1 MWNDLCIQMN
11 KLAPPQHSMKTWKKI
26 WLRYVQTR
34 LLRLDTQ
41 KMIAPNPANEENQTE
56 KENASTETKSNQSN
70 TSDSSVGS
78 RTYDTDSGITSS
90 HITNESVDINKQAI
104 ESDENRMKDQ
114 NLDQQVAVQI
124 QNTDLGVVS
133 SHIANKAAEINENC
147 MKNHQDQG
155 LQSDIG
161 AQTNNTDLIMAPSPI
176 PNESE
181 SCINSELQGDRDEV
195 TSTIVID
202 DDDDVIVERNR
213 TDFTTKAPKA
223 SADHLTKSENQ
234 SENDYFTSLI
244 EVLGEANTI
253 AEEELKVIRT
263 LEQNQEKY
271 RKEKLEIFEKEVL
284 AIEAKVESLEK
295 KQAKVI
301 ILKNPMH
308 RIEEAH
314 PGDTDYRRPLYPDP
328 PLGTP
333 DCPYGNLCYR
343 RNPVHFQQFAHPPST
358 DFEKN
363 YRNRK
368 RMLRQ
373 RKKKAKDPE
382 YDDDFIDDEELEQED
397 FSSDEDDEYVPSDTD
412 DEDTE
417 EMV

>member
-1 MWNDLCIQMN
+1 MN

-41 KMIAPNPANEENQTE
+41 KMIAPNLANEENQTE

-114 NLDQQVAVQI
+114 NLDQQIAVQI

-301 ILKNPMH
+301 IL
-308 RIEEAH
+308 
-314 PGDTDYRRPLYPDP
+314 
-328 PLGTP
+328 
-333 DCPYGNLCYR
+333 
-343 RNPVHFQQFAHPPST
+343 
-358 DFEKN
+358 
-363 YRNRK
+363 
-368 RMLRQ
+368 
-373 RKKKAKDPE
+373 
-382 YDDDFIDDEELEQED
+382 
-397 FSSDEDDEYVPSDTD
+397 
-412 DEDTE
+412 
-417 EMV
+417 